1 MTTRTKEPQTMMRT
15 TIARSL
21 VVSVAALTLSFLAQ
35 ACSTDSILAVNI
47 PNAIDPKA
55 LNSPAGAAAA
65 YAGGIGDF
73 AFANDGD
80 AGATEGQILV
90 SGVMSDEYIDS
101 ETFPTRIQYDSRGI
115 NVRNVTLTNVFRNL
129 QRARNSLEGA
139 TSLLRQ
145 YAPTPQSRI
154 GEVEALSAFTKVYA
168 GENYC
173 SGIPFSPLSG
183 APGQPLTTPQVFD
196 AANQRFDSALAD
208 SGTAAIA
215 NLARVG
221 KARALVDLALW
232 DSAAAI
238 AVKVPIGFQYL
249 ITHSAATNREQN
261 GINVFNGGAGRFS
274 VADVEGINGLNFR
287 SANDPRVVAVH
298 PAGVF
303 GFDGVTPLWVLQKYP
318 LNTSPTVVA
327 DGIEA
332 GLIVAEDQLHNLS
345 YAAWL
350 ATLNNLRANG
360 GVAGLAPLADP
371 GPSAGDALRV
381 NLMFRER
388 AFWLFAT
395 GHRLSDL
402 RRLVRQYGRGS
413 ETVFPTGAYFKGGSY
428 GTDVNI
434 PVPFDEQNNPNFT
447 GCFDRNP

>member
-1 MTTRTKEPQTMMRT
+1 MKESQTMMRT

-21 VVSVAALTLSFLAQ
+21 VVSVALLTLSFLAQ

-47 PNAIDPKA
+47 PNAIDPGV
-55 LNSPAGAAAA
+55 LNSPAGAVAA

-80 AGATEGQILV
+80 KGGTEGQILV
-90 SGVMSDEYIDS
+90 SGVMSDEYLDS

-115 NVRNVTLTNVFRNL
+115 NVRNATLTAVFRNL
-129 QRARNSLEGA
+129 QRARNSLEQSA
-139 TSLLRQ
+139 RLLRQ

-154 GEVEALSAFTKVYA
+154 GEVEALSAFAKVYA

-183 APGQPLTTPQVFD
+183 APGQPLTTKQVFD
-196 AANQRFDSALAD
+196 AANQRFDSAVAD
-208 SGTAAIA
+208 AGGVDTIA

-238 AVKVPIGFQYL
+238 AAQVPIGFRYL
-249 ITHSAATNREQN
+249 VTHSTATDRENN

-274 VADVEGINGLNFR
+274 VSDREGINGLDFR
-287 SANDPRVVAVH
+287 SANDPRVVTVRS
-298 PAGVF
+298 PALF
-303 GFDGVTPLWVLQKYP
+303 GFDGTTPLWVLQKYP
-318 LNTSPTVVA
+318 LPTSPTVVA

-332 GLIVAEDQLHNLS
+332 GLIVAEDQLHNLG

-360 GVAGLAPLADP
+360 GVAGLSPLADP
-371 GPSAGDALRV
+371 GPSPSDTLRV

-428 GTDVNI
+428 GADVNI

-447 GCFDRNP
+447 GCFDRSP